1 MPPRKRFA
9 AYQILEES
17 SHAKH
22 WKSRRKNEWIKFCRS
37 NWKERPTP
45 WGEQPPEWLIPRV
58 HPGDYMYNDNTVEGF
73 VMSRQ
78 GDGGPHWSTV
88 WRALFEC
95 PILECPIGGPYW
107 RALSRA
113 LHVVH
118 SLENSRGPN
127 LKGKQ
132 NSPEGEPLSSK
143 MSPRTESSRPL
154 LVLFSTMC
162 SFEHVFQVN
171 TSTLLDFC
179 PLGPELD
186 LI

>member
-1 MPPRKRFA
+1 MESIGNRNAGTIGGSAGKED
-9 AYQILEES
+9 QSQLTQKES
-17 SHAKH
+17 SHLTGKFH
-22 WKSRRKNEWIKFCRS
+22 GFSQGITCTPSRALQCHGKA
-37 NWKERPTP
+37 T
-45 WGEQPPEWLIPRV
+45 
-58 HPGDYMYNDNTVEGF
+58 Y
-73 VMSRQ
+73 
-78 GDGGPHWSTV
+78 GGPHWSTV
-88 WRALFEC
+88 WRALFER

-107 RALSRA
+107 RALLRA
-113 LHVVH
+113 LHVEH

-132 NSPEGEPLSSK
+132 KCPEGKPLSSK

-162 SFEHVFQVN
+162 SFEHVFEVN
-171 TSTLLDFC
+171 TSALLGFC

>member
-22 WKSRRKNEWIKFCRS
+22 WKSRRKNEWIKFCRN

-78 GDGGPHWSTV
+78 GDVWRTPLEHRMEGPIRAPYIGVSH
-88 WRALFEC
+88 WRAL
-95 PILECPIGGPYW
+95 LESPVEGP
-107 RALSRA
+107 
-113 LHVVH
+113 
-118 SLENSRGPN
+118 ENSSGPN

-132 NSPEGEPLSSK
+132 KCPEGKPLSSK

-154 LVLFSTMC
+154 LVLLSTMC
-162 SFEHVFQVN
+162 SFEHVFEVN